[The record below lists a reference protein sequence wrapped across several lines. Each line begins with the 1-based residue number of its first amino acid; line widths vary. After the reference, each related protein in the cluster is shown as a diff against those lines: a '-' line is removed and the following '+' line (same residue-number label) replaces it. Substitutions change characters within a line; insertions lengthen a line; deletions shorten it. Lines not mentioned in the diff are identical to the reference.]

1 MKKTI
6 ECRGELLMKLGE
18 RVKQRRRDLK
28 LSQQSLAKGIATQS
42 QISKIEKNELQPGSQ
57 LLFNIS
63 RKLNCSMDYLY
74 IGEELD
80 TQLEQ
85 KLKVIERLLE
95 DRDYDALTPIID
107 GNYLSSSSNDEIA
120 ASKWMKSI
128 IVFYKYE
135 DIDQAISLIEEAYKL
150 IDSNMLAKLQ
160 VSICNTRAIFYYR
173 ENNNKVAKASLEEG
187 LKIAKRFNVEDNYKI
202 KLYYTLSNV
211 YFSEALYDRCLAYA
225 QSALDLTV
233 NSNRYMLFSE
243 LVYNIVQSKKEMKII
258 DSSDVQQL
266 EVAAYISN
274 ISRKHNV
281 TILIRDLMKY
291 LEADRHDA

>member
-1 MKKTI
+1 
-6 ECRGELLMKLGE
+6 MKLGE

>member
-1 MKKTI
+1 
-6 ECRGELLMKLGE
+6 MKLGE

-74 IGEELD
+74 VGEELD

-107 GNYLSSSSNDEIA
+107 GNYLSNSSTDEIA
-120 ASKWMKSI
+120 ASKWVKSI
-128 IVFYKYE
+128 IAFYKYE
-135 DIDQAISLIEEAYKL
+135 DINQAILLIEEAYKL
-150 IDSNMLAKLQ
+150 IDSNMFTKLQ

-173 ENNNKVAKASLEEG
+173 ESNNQLAKSSLEEG
-187 LKIAKRFNVEDNYKI
+187 LQIAKRFNVEDNYKI
-202 KLYYTLSNV
+202 KLYYTLSNI

-225 QSALDLTV
+225 QSALDITI

-258 DSSDVQQL
+258 DYTDIKQL
-266 EVAAYISN
+266 EVALYISN
-274 ISRKHNV
+274 LSKKHSV
-281 TILIRDLMKY
+281 TILIRDLMKS
-291 LEADRHDA
+291 LKNTHDE

>member
-1 MKKTI
+1 
-6 ECRGELLMKLGE
+6 MKLGE

-225 QSALDLTV
+225 QSALDHTV

-281 TILIRDLMKY
+281 TILIRDLMKS